1 MWRLNVDIGFVSW
14 IMKRTMPSVFT
25 LVVDNGSA
33 SDSHGLNGNLRR
45 SGNQGRVVSDRGT
58 MIKKINAF
66 LIFLTLISLPVRITA
81 PTKFTTID
89 SSRGEPDRQQFA
101 F

>member
-25 LVVDNGSA
+25 LVVDNGRYRILT
-33 SDSHGLNGNLRR
+33 DNLRR